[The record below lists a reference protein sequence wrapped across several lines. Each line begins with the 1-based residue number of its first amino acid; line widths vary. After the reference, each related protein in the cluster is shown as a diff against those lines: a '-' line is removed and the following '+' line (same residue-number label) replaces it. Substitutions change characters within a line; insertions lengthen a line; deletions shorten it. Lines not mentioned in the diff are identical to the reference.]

1 MIEKDPCHRI
11 VTGRIADSHHS
22 KVNDAAKMAVLS
34 QKVPRRNIS
43 MKPYGWYLFSSISRV
58 KLQ

>member
-11 VTGRIADSHHS
+11 VTGRIVDSRHS
-22 KVNDAAKMAVLS
+22 KVNDAAKMAVLY

-43 MKPYGWYLFSSISRV
+43 MKLGWYLFSSISHV